1 MRFESLRKYAGLV
14 LGLVFFATS
23 LSADSDDFGFKPMR
37 RKLRYV
43 EEFYGLFAQNH
54 LASTDSTEQ
63 NIWFLQ
69 VALNSP
75 FVHPIQALCV
85 IRTEDE
91 HTQYKR
97 LLRSRIAFL
106 VAQGYLQLGYRYDKE
121 DIYWFNLEFADEL
134 SKGFKIAEHY
144 YREAI
149 VYWNE
154 AKRVASEIQR
164 YRRTIRLSGG
174 IIDAIQDEARK
185 IHEGDINYQKII
197 DFRLRDLEKKQHK
210 LESMLKKAP

>member
-1 MRFESLRKYAGLV
+1 MSSFVISNKY
-14 LGLVFFATS
+14 
-23 LSADSDDFGFKPMR
+23 P
-37 RKLRYV
+37 
-43 EEFYGLFAQNH
+43 
-54 LASTDSTEQ
+54 
-63 NIWFLQ
+63 
-69 VALNSP
+69 
-75 FVHPIQALCV
+75 C
-85 IRTEDE
+85 
-91 HTQYKR
+91 
-97 LLRSRIAFL
+97 
-106 VAQGYLQLGYRYDKE
+106 
-121 DIYWFNLEFADEL
+121 FADEL